1 MKKVIAILAAMIVL
15 AGVVFATTGDTLTVN
30 CTVPVT
36 KPEFTMVGGFTNQ
49 YGTAATGSLESQTDI
64 SSNPI
69 DVYVKITQTALS
81 RYKNTTGFD
90 ITITATALSA
100 TIEGVT
106 YSTGVPSIEAYAA
119 GAAVQNALNAQKND
133 FTSTVKTH
141 ANGVVAFTVT
151 YPTGAPVPANT
162 IVGTMQFRWPA
173 TDSLAVATGEEK
185 YSATIT
191 MGYTAP

>member
-49 YGTAATGSLESQTDI
+49 YGTTATNTLESQTNI
-64 SSNPI
+64 AENPI
-69 DVYVKITQTALS
+69 DVYVQVKQTALS
-81 RYKNTTGFD
+81 RYKNTNGFTV
-90 ITITATALSA
+90 TIAATALSA
-100 TIEGVT
+100 TIEQVT
-106 YSTGVPSIEAYAA
+106 YSTAVPTITAASA
-119 GAAVQNALNAQKND
+119 GAAVVNAINAQKND
-133 FTSTVKTH
+133 FTSTKTSET
-141 ANGVVAFTVT
+141 NGTVVFTVA

-162 IVGTMQFRWPA
+162 IVGSIQYTWPA
-173 TDSLAVATGEEK
+173 TATLAVGS

-191 MGYTAP
+191 MSYEAP

>member
-49 YGTAATGSLESQTDI
+49 YGTTATNTLESQTNI
-64 SSNPI
+64 AENPI
-69 DVYVKITQTALS
+69 DVYVQVKQTALS
-81 RYKNTTGFD
+81 RYKNINGFTV
-90 ITITATALSA
+90 TIAATALSA
-100 TIEGVT
+100 TIEQVT
-106 YSTGVPSIEAYAA
+106 YSTAVPTITAA
-119 GAAVQNALNAQKND
+119 SAGSAVVNAINAQKND
-133 FTSTVKTH
+133 FTSTKTSET
-141 ANGVVAFTVT
+141 NGTVVFTVA

-162 IVGTMQFRWPA
+162 IVGSIQYTWPA
-173 TDSLAVATGEEK
+173 TDSLAVGS

-191 MGYTAP
+191 MSYQAP

>member
-49 YGTAATGSLESQTDI
+49 YGTTATNTLESQTNI
-64 SSNPI
+64 AENPI
-69 DVYVKITQTALS
+69 DVYVQVKQTALS
-81 RYKNTTGFD
+81 RYKNTNGFTV
-90 ITITATALSA
+90 TIAATALSA
-100 TIEGVT
+100 TIEQVT
-106 YSTGVPSIEAYAA
+106 YSTAVPTITAA
-119 GAAVQNALNAQKND
+119 SAGSAVVNAINAQKND
-133 FTSTVKTH
+133 FSSTKTSETNGTV
-141 ANGVVAFTVT
+141 VFTVA

-162 IVGTMQFRWPA
+162 IVGSIQYTWPA
-173 TDSLAVATGEEK
+173 TDSLAVGS

-191 MGYTAP
+191 MSYQAP